1 MLSFLVVMV
10 DLKVLWLLHRLV
22 LIRARTS
29 VFVNFDFRLTLLLV
43 IFDHSHFPLRTLIHL
58 ILVIAM

>member
-1 MLSFLVVMV
+1 MV

-22 LIRARTS
+22 LIRARAS